1 MPSPALAIDIYTI
14 FPEMFIGPFDSSIV
28 RRAQDR
34 EMVQLRVHN
43 IREWA
48 TDKHRTTDD
57 TPYGGGAGM
66 VMKAPPIVEAVEATL
81 GLALTQTRIVILSAG
96 GRKFTQEVAEEFVAA
111 QRLALICG
119 RYEGI
124 DERVSTH
131 LAADEISVGDFILT
145 GGEIAAMAIVD
156 ATTRLIPGVIDSASI
171 REESHHDSLVEYP
184 HYTRPAEYRGLAV
197 PEVLLTGHH
206 ANITQWRREEA
217 IRRTGR
223 WRPDLLRNSG
233 APESK
238 S

>member
-1 MPSPALAIDIYTI
+1 MRIDVISI
-14 FPEMFIGPFDSSIV
+14 FPDYLSPLALSLVGKAQASGLLDV
-28 RRAQDR
+28 HVHDLRAWTHDR
-34 EMVQLRVHN
+34 HHTV
-43 IREWA
+43 
-48 TDKHRTTDD
+48 DD

-81 GLALTQTRIVILSAG
+81 GLVLDQTRIIILSAG

-156 ATTRLIPGVIDSASI
+156 ATTRLIPGVIDAASI
-171 REESHHDSLVEYP
+171 REESHQDNLVEYP

-206 ANITQWRREEA
+206 ANIAQWRREEA
-217 IRRTGR
+217 LRRTGR
-223 WRPDLLRNSG
+223 WRPDLLRNLG

-238 S
+238 I